1 MINYRFRHTKFLIC
15 SDSKSS
21 INSYLKIFEKLFE
34 HIESHYLEK
43 GFTLSDYSHCEIILF
58 DIFNYKNL
66 NFLNFEKKSL
76 KNQKIILL
84 VPSVKFFLS
93 KYNQNINFYDLLLSK
108 PMNISKLIKEIVKY
122 SENIESSVLIEDKNN
137 VLLDVLNLNPSS
149 ISVYSFDEKLFF
161 GNKKFLSKNNLSFA
175 DFGKISFKNI
185 FKTGLTFYEILNKL
199 KNDEILEFEKE
210 IEYKWIKYQYFKSSD
225 GYLIDIQTDI
235 TKEKRKE
242 KRLEESAIFF
252 EHSNEGIMVSDKFN
266 KIVSVNT
273 AFCKIT
279 GYTKDEIAGKSP
291 SILKS
296 GIQDNL
302 FYQNMWESLNI
313 RNMWQGEIWNK
324 RKNGE
329 IYPQWLSISK
339 VISKSLNTEYYIS
352 MFTDISSL
360 KEADKKI
367 YFYANHD
374 SLTALPNRV
383 SFEKRLN
390 NALDISKKNNAQF
403 ALFFID
409 IDNFKYINDAYGHD
423 IGDELIIIVG
433 KRISKVIREHDMLAR
448 IGGDEFTLIMNNIKS
463 KIDVESFV
471 QKIIKKI
478 KEPIII
484 NHKQFNVTLSIG
496 ISIFPEDGTTKKE
509 LLKTADTAMY
519 VVKENG
525 RDGYRLYNP
534 NFSEEIKKIFNIQN
548 DLSNAIEKEEIEVY
562 FQPSYDLKTNKIIGA
577 EVLARWMHKEKG
589 FIPPLEFI
597 KYAESANLIAPL
609 TKLIL
614 KKSCEALLKFKQ
626 IMKDKSFLLAIN
638 ISAKHFY
645 DKDFENNITDVISD
659 FSLSPYD
666 FELELTETHIMK
678 NHELSIKIINSMKN
692 KGFKFA
698 LDDFGTG
705 YSSLS
710 YLKKFPLDKLKID
723 KSFVDDCVSGKNDFS
738 IVKIIIEIGKIFD
751 LKIQAEGV
759 ENQEQLNILKSLSCD
774 NVQGYFLSKPLK
786 YEEILG
792 ILE

>member
-448 IGGDEFTLIMNNIKS
+448 IGGDEFTLIMNDIKS